1 MDRGMTLVV
10 NETSAS
16 YLSHHADNTGRM
28 TMPRSRF
35 DCFQLCTQLIC
46 TKLRG
51 RTSNMRMP
59 CQGIGPRCRAKAEV
73 CCTLRNLR
81 NECHHYNS
89 ARGARSPS
97 PATDGS
103 ADGRGVLLPVNA
115 FRDILAYLAGFYC
128 CYRSIGLQC
137 PSTLMVWCLAETRR
151 ARHFAIRSTARRLRP
166 APPQSRAPYCC

>member
-35 DCFQLCTQLIC
+35 DCFRLCTQLIC

-73 CCTLRNLR
+73 SAPCATFATSATITTQRAALGV
-81 NECHHYNS
+81 HHLQQMGVQTE
-89 ARGARSPS
+89 GAFS
-97 PATDGS
+97 
-103 ADGRGVLLPVNA
+103 
-115 FRDILAYLAGFYC
+115 YL
-128 CYRSIGLQC
+128 S
-137 PSTLMVWCLAETRR
+137 M
-151 ARHFAIRSTARRLRP
+151 HFAISLRIWLDSIVAIDRLVCNV
-166 APPQSRAPYCC
+166 RAL